1 MQAKVNEMKIRNCI
15 AALLVAVLSSVSLAQ
30 QVQQGPNG
38 APPDA
43 TIDAA
48 LRDKVLTTLETKL
61 SELYVFPDIAAKVV
75 AALKEHAAKKDYDGI
90 TSAHEFARRVTSDM
104 QSVANDRHLRM
115 MYGMPARL
123 GPSSPEER
131 ERMRL
136 ERLAAD
142 QSRNFAFESVQRLAG
157 NVGYLD
163 LRNFLDV
170 RDAGD
175 TAVAAMTFLSNCDSI
190 IFDLRKNGGGSPGM
204 IDLLISYLYPRG
216 ERVHLNDFRQR
227 NTEEREQYWTLP
239 WVPGKTLAGK
249 DVYVLTSNRTF
260 SAAEEFTYD
269 IQTQK
274 RGTIVGEV
282 TGGGAN
288 PGGGVPLVDKFGVFI
303 PFGSAYNPITK
314 TNWEG
319 VGVKPDIPV
328 AAEDALKVAHLM
340 ALRKLIARE
349 GPPPWKQ
356 EVKVTLEQLEKE
368 VGGKL
373 PAAPAN

>member
-1 MQAKVNEMKIRNCI
+1 M
-15 AALLVAVLSSVSLAQ
+15 
-30 QVQQGPNG
+30 
-38 APPDA
+38 
-43 TIDAA
+43 
-48 LRDKVLTTLETKL
+48 
-61 SELYVFPDIAAKVV
+61 YVFPDVAAKVV
-75 AALKEHAAKKDYDGI
+75 AALKEHVAKKDYDQI
-90 TSAHEFARRVTSDM
+90 TSAQEFARRVTSDM
-104 QSVANDRHLRM
+104 QAVANDRHLRM
-115 MYGMPARL
+115 SYGMIGPM

-136 ERLAAD
+136 EHLADD
-142 QSRNFAFESVQRLAG
+142 QSRNFGFDSVQRLAG
-157 NVGYLD
+157 NIGYLD
-163 LRNFLDV
+163 LRNFLEA

-175 TAVAAMTFLSNCDSI
+175 TAAAAMNFLSNCDAV
-190 IFDLRKNGGGSPGM
+190 IFDLRKNGGGSPSM

-216 ERVHLNDFRQR
+216 ARVHLNDFRQR

-249 DVYVLTSNRTF
+249 DVYVLTSKRTF

-288 PGGGVPLVDKFGVFI
+288 PGGGVQLGNNFGVFI

-319 VGVKPDIPV
+319 VGVKPDVQV

-340 ALRKLIARE
+340 ALRKMASRE
-349 GPPPWKQ
+349 GPPRLKQ
-356 EVKVTLEQLEKE
+356 EVKATLDLLEKE
-368 VGGKL
+368 AGSKV
-373 PAAPAN
+373 PATASN

>member
-1 MQAKVNEMKIRNCI
+1 MKIRHCI
-15 AALLVAVLSSVSLAQ
+15 TALLIATLSTVSLGQ
-30 QVQQGPNG
+30 QIQQGPG
-38 APPDA
+38 GSMPDS

-48 LRDKVLTTLETKL
+48 TRGRVLETLESKL
-61 SELYVFPDIAAKVV
+61 SEMYVFPDVAAKVV
-75 AALKEHAAKKDYDGI
+75 AGVKEHALKKDYDQI
-90 TSAHEFARRVTSDM
+90 TSAQEFARRVTSDM
-104 QSVANDRHLRM
+104 RGVANDRNLRM
-115 MYGMPARL
+115 NYGAI
-123 GPSSPEER
+123 GPMGPGSPEER
-131 ERMRL
+131 ERMR
-136 ERLAAD
+136 RARQPMD
-142 QSRNFAFESVQRLAG
+142 QSRNFGFESVQRLAG
-157 NVGYLD
+157 NVGYID

-170 RDAGD
+170 RDAGE
-175 TAVAAMTFLSNCDSI
+175 TAVAAMAFLSNSEAI

-269 IQTQK
+269 LQTQK

-288 PGGGVPLVDKFGVFI
+288 PGGGVPLGDKFGVFI

-319 VGVKPDIPV
+319 VGVKPDVQV

-340 ALRKLIARE
+340 ALRKLSSRE
-349 GPPPWKQ
+349 GPPPWKN
-356 EVKVTLEQLEKE
+356 EVKTTLEQLEKE
-368 VGGKL
+368 AGSKV
-373 PAAPAN
+373 PAASN

>member
-1 MQAKVNEMKIRNCI
+1 MKIRHCI
-15 AALLVAVLSSVSLAQ
+15 AAVLVAMLSTVSLAQ
-30 QVQQGPNG
+30 QIQQGPRG
-38 APPDA
+38 SLPDA

-48 LRDKVLTTLETKL
+48 LRDKVLGALESKL
-61 SELYVFPDIAAKVV
+61 SELYVFPDVAAKVI

-90 TSAHEFARRVTSDM
+90 TSAQEFGRRVTSDM
-104 QSVANDRHLRM
+104 QSVAHDRHLRM
-115 MYGMPARL
+115 MYGMPARH
-123 GPSSPEER
+123 GPSSPEES
-131 ERMRL
+131 ERVRL
-136 ERLAAD
+136 ERLAVD

-170 RDAGD
+170 GEAGD

-319 VGVKPDIPV
+319 VGVKPDVTV
-328 AAEDALKVAHLM
+328 AADDALKVAHLM
-340 ALRKLIARE
+340 ALRKLGARE
-349 GPPPWKQ
+349 GPAQWKQ
-356 EVKVTLEQLEKE
+356 EVKVTLEQLERE

>member
-1 MQAKVNEMKIRNCI
+1 MKLRPCITALLI
-15 AALLVAVLSSVSLAQ
+15 AALSTISMAQ
-30 QVQQGPNG
+30 QVHQ
-38 APPDA
+38 APSEIQPDA
-43 TIDAA
+43 SIDAT
-48 LRDKVLTTLETKL
+48 LRGQVLEKLESKL
-61 SELYVFPDIAAKVV
+61 SELYVFPDVAAKVV
-75 AALKEHAAKKDYDGI
+75 AALKEHSAKKDYDQI
-90 TSAHEFARRVTSDM
+90 TSAQEFARRVTSDM

-115 MYGMPARL
+115 AYGVQAAQGPA
-123 GPSSPEER
+123 SPEER
-131 ERMRL
+131 ERMRR
-136 ERLAAD
+136 ERLAVD
-142 QSRNFAFESVQRLAG
+142 QSRNFAFESVQRLPG
-157 NVGYLD
+157 NIGYLD

-175 TAVAAMTFLSNCDSI
+175 TAVAAMTFLSNCDAI
-190 IFDLRKNGGGSPGM
+190 IFDLRKNGGGSPTM

-227 NTEEREQYWTLP
+227 NNEEREQYWTLP
-239 WVPGKTLAGK
+239 WVPGKSLAGK

-274 RGTIVGEV
+274 RGTIIGEV

-319 VGVKPDIPV
+319 VGVKPDVAV
-328 AAEDALKVAHLM
+328 AAEDALKVAQLI
-340 ALRKLIARE
+340 ALRKLASRE
-349 GPPPWKQ
+349 GPAPWKQ
-356 EVKVTLEQLEKE
+356 EVKASLEQLEKE
-368 VGGKL
+368 AGAKL
-373 PAAPAN
+373 PATGSN